1 MLNISRSNDT
11 IMT

>member
-11 IMT
+11 ITT